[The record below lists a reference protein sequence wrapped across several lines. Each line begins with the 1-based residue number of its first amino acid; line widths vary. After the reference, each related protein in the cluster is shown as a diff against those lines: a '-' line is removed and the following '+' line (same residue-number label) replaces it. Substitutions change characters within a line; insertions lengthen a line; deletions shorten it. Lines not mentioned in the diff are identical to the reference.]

1 MARTLHISYDELG
14 AKLGHVT
21 FLVDDQIV
29 CKLRNHERFD
39 AEISEFEHKVNV
51 KIGFLPVFKG
61 TITAG
66 SNNWSLSYEQKGTNV
81 RNACPGKFVLFESKP
96 FYGKSL

>member
-14 AKLGHVT
+14 AKLGHIT
-21 FLVDDQIV
+21 FLVDDQII
-29 CKLRNHERFD
+29 CKLKNHESFD
-39 AEISEFEHKVNV
+39 AEISESEHKVNV
-51 KIGFLPVFKG
+51 KVGFLPVFKG

-66 SNNWSLSYEQKGTNV
+66 SNNWSLSLEQKGTNA
-81 RNACPGKFVLFESKP
+81 RNASFGKFVLNESKP

>member
-1 MARTLHISYDELG
+1 MARTLHISYDEFG

-39 AEISEFEHKVNV
+39 AEIRQEKTLRSSALNLGTAAPTA
-51 KIGFLPVFKG
+51 KIS
-61 TITAG
+61 I
-66 SNNWSLSYEQKGTNV
+66 
-81 RNACPGKFVLFESKP
+81 
-96 FYGKSL
+96 KSLKNGSGETNLNQTNHSMQNIQ